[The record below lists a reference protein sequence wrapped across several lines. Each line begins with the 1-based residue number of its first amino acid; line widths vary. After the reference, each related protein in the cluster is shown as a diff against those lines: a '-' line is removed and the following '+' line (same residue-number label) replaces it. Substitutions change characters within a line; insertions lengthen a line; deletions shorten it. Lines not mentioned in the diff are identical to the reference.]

1 MTFADSFLSSNIQQE
16 TKKSKQAE
24 KSLDI
29 PRNIVYNKYIKK
41 RQTNKPKQKKGEMQ
55 NETLQHEQLGKG
67 SRKPDGQR
75 PD

>member
-1 MTFADSFLSSNIQQE
+1 MTFPRKSFRFSRKNLNL
-16 TKKSKQAE
+16 
-24 KSLDI
+24 SLDI
-29 PRNIVYNKYIKK
+29 PPNIVYNKTIVRKQ
-41 RQTNKPKQKKGEMQ
+41 QTNKLKTKTKGEMQ

>member
-1 MTFADSFLSSNIQQE
+1 MRNRTSCRKKNKIKSNL
-16 TKKSKQAE
+16 
-24 KSLDI
+24 SLDI
-29 PRNIVYNKYIKK
+29 TRNIVYNKTIVRKQ
-41 RQTNKPKQKKGEMQ
+41 QTNKPKTKGEMQ